1 MCTLSWLPLPGG
13 YAVAM
18 NRDERPTRAP
28 ALPPTL
34 AAPSGVPALFPIDG
48 EAGGSWISVNS
59 LGHTLA
65 LLNRFEDSPLDP
77 GGAFVS
83 RGLLLTELAGHSGSE
98 MVERALAGMPL
109 VSYRPFTL
117 ASISPAS
124 DPWLFE
130 WNGRVLERARAD
142 QPGMLRTS
150 SGRDQAGA
158 ERVRGA
164 LFREAAASR
173 QGLTKEVLFAL
184 HRSHRPVCSALSI
197 CMHRE
202 EANTVSCSL
211 ITVSESKVLFS
222 YVNGPPGEVS
232 EASTYSLPRLQTEG
246 VP

>member
-13 YAVAM
+13 YALAM

-28 ALPPTL
+28 ALPPA
-34 AAPSGVPALFPIDG
+34 AAPSGVPALIPIDG
-48 EAGGSWISVNS
+48 EAGGSWISVNCF
-59 LGHTLA
+59 GHSLA

-77 GGAFVS
+77 GGPFVS
-83 RGLLLTELAGHSGSE
+83 RGLLLTELAKHSGPK
-98 MVERALAGMPL
+98 MVDRALAGMPL
-109 VSYRPFTL
+109 VTYRPFTL
-117 ASISPAS
+117 ASISTAC

-130 WNGRVLERARAD
+130 WNGRTLERARVN

-164 LFREAAASR
+164 LFREAAASPK
-173 QGLTKEVLFAL
+173 GLTSAALFAL
-184 HRSHRPVCSALSI
+184 HRSHRPEPGPLSI

-211 ITVSESKVLFS
+211 ITVSENEVLFS
-222 YVNGPPGEVS
+222 YVNGPPGE
-232 EASTYSLPRLQTEG
+232 STDLSNHSLPRSR
-246 VP
+246 